1 MTQPVPTYNDD
12 VSGVIQRV
20 HQLGMATESLFSRLY
35 TSLSTK
41 NKQAERQAAV
51 AEITEQIQQ
60 MARRNRRLRQ
70 MVTARDIEVDRL
82 HGILAHI
89 SEGIIMQDT
98 EGRIIM
104 MNDAA
109 RNLLGNQ
116 RNFWTS
122 ELGVLFNQNRNMEP
136 TGSELA
142 LLGEAKRVQVESRI
156 LGAQICAVND
166 SNGERI
172 GTVMILRDVTQ
183 DELAARMKDSF
194 VTHISHELITPLA
207 PMRVASEILLNT
219 PEDQPPNRKMLTMI
233 GRNID
238 ILDRMVREML
248 DMSAMTSGNF
258 RVKHD
263 ELLLEDL
270 LWNVVNDFS
279 GDIKDAKLDITVML
293 RDTEALQLNGDEK
306 HLIWAVG
313 NLIRNATQY
322 SEPNNHIFLMA
333 GINRSNPQQITIKVV
348 DTGVGI
354 SEEDLPNIFNLFYR
368 GDARTTTGKKLDPRG
383 LGQGLFVAYT
393 VAEAHGGALTVET
406 QRYKGST
413 FTLTLPRNQ
422 QFTLPHTS

>member
-1 MTQPVPTYNDD
+1 MTQPIQNQNDD
-12 VSGVIQRV
+12 VSIVIQRV
-20 HQLGMATESLFSRLY
+20 HQLGMATENLFSRLY
-35 TSLSTK
+35 QSLNTK

-51 AEITEQIQQ
+51 AEITEQVQQ

-70 MVTARDIEVDRL
+70 MVEARDIEVERL
-82 HGILAHI
+82 HGILANI
-89 SEGIIMQDT
+89 SEGIIMQDN

-109 RNLLGNQ
+109 RILLGNQ

-122 ELGVLFNQNRNMEP
+122 ELGVLFNQHRNMIP

-142 LLGEAKRVQVESRI
+142 LLGEPKRVEIESRT

-166 SNGERI
+166 SDGERI

-183 DELAARMKDSF
+183 DDLAARMKNSF

-207 PMRVASEILLNT
+207 PMRVASEILLNS
-219 PEDQPPNRKMLTMI
+219 PEDQPANRKMLTMI
-233 GRNID
+233 SRNID
-238 ILDRMVREML
+238 VLDRMVREMI

-258 RVKHD
+258 AVRGQPLV
-263 ELLLEDL
+263 LEDL

-293 RDTEALQLNGDEK
+293 RDTEALQINGDEK
-306 HLIWAVG
+306 HLIWALG
-313 NLIRNATQY
+313 NLIRNAIQY
-322 SEPNNHIFLMA
+322 SEPHTHLYA
-333 GINRSNPQQITIKVV
+333 QVGINRKNSKEIAIKVI

-354 SEEDLPNIFNLFYR
+354 SAYDLPNIFNLFFR
-368 GDARTTTGKKLDPRG
+368 GDARTANGKKLDPRG
-383 LGQGLFVAYT
+383 LGQGLFVAKT
-393 VAEAHGGALTVET
+393 VAEAHGGSLTVET
-406 QRYKGST
+406 QLYKGST

-422 QFTLPHTS
+422 QFALPA